1 MKAVPKPKERK
12 KQKSAAT
19 GKVKKLDNITR
30 EIVFRRDRVCV
41 LCGTTERLQWS
52 HLITRA
58 RYATRWDLRNSVVM
72 CASCHF
78 RHHRQGPEAFTL
90 WFIHTHGAEEYEAL
104 VAKAAAPLSPAERRE
119 LIEKLL
125 EERS

>member
-52 HLITRA
+52 HLITRS
-58 RYATRWDLRNSVVM
+58 RYAT
-72 CASCHF
+72 
-78 RHHRQGPEAFTL
+78 
-90 WFIHTHGAEEYEAL
+90 
-104 VAKAAAPLSPAERRE
+104 
-119 LIEKLL
+119 
-125 EERS
+125 